1 MKQLIHNGVFIPPYE
16 YKGFSIILNGKRI
29 KLTPEQEE
37 MVVAFVKQPL
47 ERLKDNVFVKN
58 FLKDFYRTLGM
69 NGPIQNNSIDFSEI
83 KQWIEEEKRRKEMM
97 TKEEKKALSEK
108 KKLLR
113 EELKQRY
120 GYAIVDGEKVEVRYV
135 VEPPCI
141 FVGKGKHPLRGRW
154 KPRIKY
160 EDITL
165 NLSPDAPTPPVPDGG
180 SWGGRIW
187 DPDALWIARW
197 KDRLTGKMK
206 YLWIGETARVK
217 QDRER
222 SKFDM
227 AMELKN
233 NIDKIKQFIRK
244 GLESEDEF
252 ERQVAT
258 AIFLID
264 LLKLRVGDE
273 KDKDELDTKGV
284 TTLTKSN
291 VKIISEDTVEFDF
304 LGKAAVR
311 FHRKVKL
318 PMIVVRNLKE
328 LIDKTPG
335 KRIFP
340 KLRSE
345 HVNAFLSKVMQGLT
359 SKIFRTYY
367 ASKAVLDKLHEF
379 NTRPE
384 DPEYKK
390 LFIVKLANLE
400 AAKALNHRRTLPKNW
415 NERIGRQ
422 VQKIKDIV
430 NKIKE
435 LKEVLEEKPTKA
447 RRKRLKKLRERL
459 RKERIKLELMRRTKD
474 YNLNTSLNSYI
485 DPRIYLEWS
494 LKNSFDWSKIYSR
507 SLQRKIS
514 WALQDL
520 GLEQE
525 ADYPLHG

>member
-1 MKQLIHNGVFIPPYE
+1 MKQLIHNGVYIPPYE
-16 YKGFSIILNGKRI
+16 YKGLSIILNGNRI

-37 MVVAFVKQPL
+37 MAVAFMKQPP
-47 ERLKDNVFVKN
+47 ERLEDSVFVKN
-58 FLKDFYRTLGM
+58 FLKDFYAALGI
-69 NGPIQNNSIDFSEI
+69 NGNPNNNSIDFSEV
-83 KQWIEEEKRRKEMM
+83 KQWVEEEKRRKEML
-97 TKEEKKALSEK
+97 TKEEKKALSQERK
-108 KKLLR
+108 RVR
-113 EELKQRY
+113 EELKQKY
-120 GYAIVDGEKVEVRYV
+120 GYAIIDGVKVEIRYT

-141 FVGKGKHPLRGRW
+141 YVGKGKHPLRGRW
-154 KPRIKY
+154 KPRVNY
-160 EDITL
+160 SDITL
-165 NLSPDAPTPPVPDGG
+165 NLSPDAPTPPTPDGG
-180 SWGGRIW
+180 EWGGRIW

-197 KDRLTGKMK
+197 RDKLTGKMK
-206 YLWIGETARVK
+206 YLWIGETAPVK

-227 AMELKN
+227 AMKLEENL
-233 NIDKIKQFIRK
+233 DKIKQLVRE
-244 GLESEDEF
+244 GLESEDAF

-291 VKIISEDTVEFDF
+291 VKILSEDTVEFDF

-318 PMIVVRNLKE
+318 PPIVVKNLKE

-345 HVNAFLSKVMQGLT
+345 HVNAFLSKVMPGLT

-367 ASKAVLDKLHEF
+367 ASKAVLEKLYEKKV
-379 NTRPE
+379 RPE
-384 DPEYKK
+384 DPEFYKV
-390 LFIVKLANLE
+390 FVAKLANLE
-400 AAKALNHRRTLPKNW
+400 AAKTLNHKRKLPKNW
-415 NERIGRQ
+415 KERVIK
-422 VQKIKDIV
+422 QKEKVKKIMEDI
-430 NKIKE
+430 E
-435 LKEVLEEKPTKA
+435 SLKKLLKEKPTKA
-447 RRKRLKKLRERL
+447 RRRRLKKLREKL
-459 RKERIKLELMRRTKD
+459 RKERLKLELMRRTKD

-485 DPRIYLEWS
+485 DPRIYLEWCKKVS
-494 LKNSFDWSKIYSR
+494 LDIGKIYSR

-514 WALQDL
+514 WAIQDL
-520 GLEQE
+520 DLKQE
-525 ADYPLHG
+525 VLN